1 MKKTFKRTMS
11 TLLLTTILSTSL
23 MPMSVLAKY
32 DRSVAKAY
40 ALEHS
45 ENENMKKKIE
55 NKDKKYYN
63 HTYYIFS
70 SDCTNFVSQ
79 CEVHAGI
86 WSYRPSK
93 LPSDPLPT
101 RDYKLDTDADA
112 WYMIKRKRTIFKDY
126 WLYSKSWACV
136 TDFRKYFGKSN
147 NAYSNACASVV
158 SYRTIN
164 DKGVKVNR
172 DTIKNR
178 LQIGDV
184 VQYDENGHAHSI
196 IITEKN
202 GTDVKYSA
210 HTTDYKNRSL
220 NDFFKAADAKNISR
234 IWIIHFS

>member
-1 MKKTFKRTMS
+1 MKKTFTRMMS

-23 MPMSVLAKY
+23 MPMNVLAKY
-32 DRSVAKAY
+32 DRSVAQSY
-40 ALEHS
+40 ALEHAT
-45 ENENMKKKIE
+45 
-55 NKDKKYYN
+55 KYN
-63 HTYYIFS
+63 STYYKFS

-79 CEVHAGI
+79 CEAHAGI

-172 DTIKNR
+172 DTIKKR

-196 IITEKN
+196 IITDKN
-202 GTDVKYSA
+202 GTNVKYSA
-210 HTTDYKNRSL
+210 HTTNYKNITL
-220 NDFFKAADAKNISR
+220 NKFFDAVDEYSISR

>member
-23 MPMSVLAKY
+23 MPMNVLAKY

-40 ALEHS
+40 ALEHAT
-45 ENENMKKKIE
+45 
-55 NKDKKYYN
+55 KYN
-63 HTYYIFS
+63 STYYKFS

-79 CEVHAGI
+79 CEAHAGI
-86 WSYRPSK
+86 YSY
-93 LPSDPLPT
+93 LPSTLPSAPLPT

-112 WYMIKRKRTIFKDY
+112 WYMIKKKRTIFKDY